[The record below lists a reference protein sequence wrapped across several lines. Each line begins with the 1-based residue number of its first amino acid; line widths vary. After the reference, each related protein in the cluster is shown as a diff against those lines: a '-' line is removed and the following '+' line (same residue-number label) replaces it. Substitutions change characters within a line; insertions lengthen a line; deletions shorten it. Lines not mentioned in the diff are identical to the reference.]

1 MNLSGR
7 ISLRVIPHSSR
18 NELVEEEGKLRL
30 YLKAV
35 PEKNKANMQLIKFF
49 WKEYHLRVRILSGE
63 KSREKVVEVDNFK

>member
-1 MNLSGR
+1 MMKLSGR

-49 WKEYHLRVRILSGE
+49 WKEHHLRVRILSGE
-63 KSREKVVEVDNFK
+63 KSREKVVEVEG